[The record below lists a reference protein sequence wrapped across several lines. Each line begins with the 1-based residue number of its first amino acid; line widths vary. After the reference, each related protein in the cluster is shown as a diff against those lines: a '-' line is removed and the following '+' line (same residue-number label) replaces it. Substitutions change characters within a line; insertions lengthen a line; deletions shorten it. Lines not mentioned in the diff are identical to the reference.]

1 VLEGMYTA
9 AAGMAAQQQRLDAV
23 AGDLANVN
31 TTGYKKQRVAFR
43 DLVYSPSGPGAQ
55 PGVQEGAGSAA
66 TIVGRGQTQGALQ
79 RTDRQLDVAIGGP
92 GFLRVTNGQGQ
103 QVLTRDGA
111 LQIDNQSRLTTMSGH
126 RTGITVPAGTSPE
139 EVVIDAN
146 GRVTVN
152 GQALGRLDLVDV
164 AAPAGLLAQGD
175 NTFATTAVSG
185 APVATGAATR
195 VEQGAL
201 EASNV
206 DIGES
211 FTEMIESQ
219 RAYEL
224 GSRAIRMQDEL
235 LGIANG
241 VKRY

>member
-1 VLEGMYTA
+1 MLEGMYTA

-31 TTGYKKQRVAFR
+31 TTGYKKLRVAFR
-43 DLVYSPSGPGAQ
+43 DLVYTPTGPGAQ

-66 TIVGRGQTQGALQ
+66 TLVGRGQVQGAMQ
-79 RTDRQLDVAIGGP
+79 RTERPLDVALSGP
-92 GFLRVTNGQGQ
+92 GYLRVRNAQGQ

-111 LQIDNQSRLTTMSGH
+111 LQIDNQNRVTTMGGH
-126 RTGITVPAGTSPE
+126 QTGLTVPAGTSGE
-139 EVVIDAN
+139 QLKIAADGSVSAA
-146 GRVTVN
+146 
-152 GQALGRLDLVDV
+152 GQPIGRLDLVTV
-164 AAPAGLLAQGD
+164 PAPGGLLAQGD
-175 NTFATTAVSG
+175 NTFAPTAQSGTVSAAG
-185 APVATGAATR
+185 ATTR

-206 DIGES
+206 DIGEA

-241 VKRY
+241 VKR

>member
-1 VLEGMYTA
+1 MLEGMYTA

-23 AGDLANVN
+23 ASDLANVN
-31 TTGYKKQRVAFR
+31 TTGYKKLRVAFR
-43 DLVYSPSGPGAQ
+43 DLVYTPTGRGAQ
-55 PGVQEGAGSAA
+55 PGVQEGSGAAA
-66 TIVGRGQTQGALQ
+66 TVVGRGSAQGALQ
-79 RTDRQLDVAIGGP
+79 RTDRELDIALNGP
-92 GFLRVTNGQGQ
+92 GFLRVTNGAGQ

-111 LQIDNQSRLTTMSGH
+111 LQIDSQNRLVTASGH
-126 RTGITVPAGTSPE
+126 LTGLSLPAGTSPE
-139 EVVIDAN
+139 GVEIGADGSVTADNRVI
-146 GRVTVN
+146 
-152 GQALGRLDLVDV
+152 GRLDLVAV
-164 AAPAGLLAQGD
+164 NAPAGLLAQGD
-175 NTFATTAVSG
+175 NTFAPTAASG
-185 APVATGAATR
+185 APGAAATTT

-241 VKRY
+241 VKR

>member
-1 VLEGMYTA
+1 MLEGMYTA

-31 TTGYKKQRVAFR
+31 TTGYKKLRVAFR
-43 DLVYSPSGPGAQ
+43 DLVYTPTGPGAQ

-66 TIVGRGQTQGALQ
+66 ALVGRGSAQGALQ
-79 RTDRQLDVAIGGP
+79 RTERPLDIALGGP
-92 GFLRVTNGQGQ
+92 GFLRVTNAQGQ

-111 LQIDNQSRLTTMSGH
+111 LQVDNQNRLVTLGGH
-126 RTGITVPAGTSPE
+126 RTGITLPAGAGADAVKIAKDGG
-139 EVVIDAN
+139 VVAD
-146 GRVTVN
+146 
-152 GQALGRLDLVDV
+152 GQAVGRLDLVNV
-164 AAPAGLLAQGD
+164 NAPGGLLAQGD
-175 NTFATTAVSG
+175 NTFATTDASGPAVAAG
-185 APVATGAATR
+185 TATV

-206 DIGES
+206 DVGEA

-224 GSRAIRMQDEL
+224 GSRAIKMQDEL

-241 VKRY
+241 VKR

>member
-23 AGDLANVN
+23 ASDLANVN
-31 TTGYKKQRVAFR
+31 TTGYKKLRVAFR
-43 DLVYSPSGPGAQ
+43 DLVYTPANGGAQ
-55 PGVQEGAGSAA
+55 PAVQEGAGAA
-66 TIVGRGQTQGALQ
+66 ASVIGRGAAQGALQ
-79 RTDRQLDVAIGGP
+79 RTDRPLDVALNGP
-92 GFLRVTNGQGQ
+92 GFLRVTNGAGQ

-111 LQIDNQSRLTTMSGH
+111 LQIDNQNRLVTASGH
-126 RTGITVPAGTSPE
+126 LTGVSVPAGTSPDS
-139 EVVIDAN
+139 VAIGPD
-146 GRVTVN
+146 GRVTVAN
-152 GQALGRLDLVDV
+152 RAAGRLEVV
-164 AAPAGLLAQGD
+164 AVNSPAGLLARGG
-175 NTFATTAVSG
+175 NTFAPTAASG
-185 APVATGAATR
+185 APAAAAATT
-195 VEQGAL
+195 VEQGSL

-206 DIGES
+206 DVGES

-241 VKRY
+241 IKR

>member
-1 VLEGMYTA
+1 MYTA

-23 AGDLANVN
+23 ASDLANVN
-31 TTGYKKQRVAFR
+31 TTGYKKLRVAFR
-43 DLVYSPSGPGAQ
+43 DLVYSPAGPGGA
-55 PGVQEGAGSAA
+55 PGVQEGAGAAA
-66 TIVGRGQTQGALQ
+66 TLVGRGHAQGAVQ
-79 RTDRQLDVAIGGP
+79 RTDRTLDVALNGP
-92 GFLRVTNGQGQ
+92 GFLRVRNAAGQ

-111 LQIDNQSRLTTMSGH
+111 LQVDSQSRLVTAGGH
-126 RTGITVPAGTSPE
+126 QTGIALPAGASAADLKIAADGT
-139 EVVIDAN
+139 
-146 GRVTVN
+146 VTA
-152 GQALGRLDLVDV
+152 GDRTLGRLDLVAV
-164 AAPAGLLAQGD
+164 NNPGGLLAQGD
-175 NTFATTAVSG
+175 NTFAPSEASG
-185 APVATGAATR
+185 APAAAGAATA

-206 DIGES
+206 DVAES

-241 VKRY
+241 VKR